1 MGYGGGGGGSGGTGG
16 SGGSSGSGGAYGS
29 SGSGD
34 GLDYSPFGKISVGA
48 IRFNTDS
55 SKMEYYDGNQ
65 WVNITSDSPEAQ
77 TGGTRGI
84 IAGGTTPTYLNTI
97 EYINISITGNSL
109 DFGDLTSTNGEL
121 SAVSSRTRGVFGS
134 VGGSSVDISYITIS
148 STGNAIDFGGDV
160 TGGKFQGS
168 GFSNQTRGVFIGGA
182 NSPGYPNFSDIM
194 DYITIAQGGNAVDF
208 GNLTSGRAGIMAFSS
223 STRGV
228 GAGGR
233 LNNPTTSSN
242 IIDYVEIATT
252 GNAADFGD
260 LVNAGGLGYAAS
272 NSIRGVIAPGYTS
285 GQVNIIEYVTI
296 ATLGNAIDFGDRT
309 ISADSIGDAG
319 GASPIRGV
327 FAGGRAHPG
336 SSKTDVIDY
345 VNIMSVGNA
354 LDFGNLTSA
363 RDRAAQCTNGHGG
376 LG

>member
-1 MGYGGGGGGSGGTGG
+1 MEQ
-16 SGGSSGSGGAYGS
+16 
-29 SGSGD
+29 
-34 GLDYSPFGKISVGA
+34 SPLQPTPVGA
-48 IRFNTDS
+48 FRFNTDS
-55 SKMEYYDGNQ
+55 SKLEYYDGNQ
-65 WVNITSDSPEAQ
+65 WVNVTSDSPEAQ
-77 TGGTRGI
+77 TGGTRGC

-97 EYINISITGNSL
+97 EYVNIATTGNAA
-109 DFGDLTSTNGEL
+109 DFGDLTATNAEL

-148 STGNAIDFGGDV
+148 STGNAIDFGGDL

-182 NSPGYPNFSDIM
+182 NTPGYPNFSDIM
-194 DYITIAQGGNAVDF
+194 DYVTIAQGGAAVDF
-208 GNLTSGRAGIMAFSS
+208 GNLTSGRAGIMGFSS

-233 LNNPTTSSN
+233 LNNPAVSTN

-260 LVNAGGLGYAAS
+260 LITAGGLGYSAS
-272 NSIRGVIAPGYTS
+272 NSVRGVIVPGYTS
-285 GQVNIIEYVTI
+285 GQVNVIEYVTI
-296 ATLGNAIDFGDRT
+296 ASLGNAADFGDRT
-309 ISADSIGDAG
+309 ISSDSIGDAG
-319 GASPIRGV
+319 GASPTRGV

-336 SSKTDVIDY
+336 SSVTDVIDY
-345 VNIMSVGNA
+345 VQIMTTGNA
-354 LDFGNLTSA
+354 VDFGNLTSA

>member
-1 MGYGGGGGGSGGTGG
+1 MEYPSLDKPTA
-16 SGGSSGSGGAYGS
+16 GA
-29 SGSGD
+29 
-34 GLDYSPFGKISVGA
+34 F
-48 IRFNTDS
+48 RFNTDS
-55 SKMEYYDGNQ
+55 SQLEIYDGNQ
-65 WVNITSDSPEAQ
+65 WTGVLATSPKQQ

-97 EYINISITGNSL
+97 EYINISTTGNSL
-109 DFGDLTSTNGEL
+109 DFGDLTATNGEL

-134 VGGSSVDISYITIS
+134 VGGSSVDISYITIAS
-148 STGNAIDFGGDV
+148 LGDAIDFGGDL
-160 TGGKFQGS
+160 TGSKFQGS

-182 NSPGYPNFSDIM
+182 NTPGYPNFSDIM
-194 DYITIAQGGNAVDF
+194 DYVTIAQGGAAVDF
-208 GNLTSGRAGIMAFSS
+208 GNLTSGRAGILGFSS

-260 LVNAGGLGYAAS
+260 LITAGGLGFSGS
-272 NSIRGVIAPGYTS
+272 NSVRGIIVPGYGSSSQINT
-285 GQVNIIEYVTI
+285 IEYVTI
-296 ATLGNAIDFGDRT
+296 ATLGNAADFGDTTGSR
-309 ISADSIGDAG
+309 DSIGDAG
-319 GASPIRGV
+319 GASPTRGV

-336 SSKTDVIDY
+336 SSVTDVIDY
-345 VNIMSVGNA
+345 VQIMTTGNA
-354 LDFGNLTSA
+354 VDFGNLTSA

-376 LG
+376 L

>member
-1 MGYGGGGGGSGGTGG
+1 MAVPAGS
-16 SGGSSGSGGAYGS
+16 
-29 SGSGD
+29 
-34 GLDYSPFGKISVGA
+34 

-55 SKMEYYDGNQ
+55 SKMEIYNGEKWWEMDS
-65 WVNITSDSPEAQ
+65 TSPQEQ
-77 TGGTRGI
+77 TGGTRGC

-97 EYINISITGNSL
+97 EYVNIDSTGNAA
-109 DFGDLTSTNGEL
+109 DFGDLTAANAEL
-121 SAVSSRTRGVFGS
+121 SAVSSRTRGVFGG
-134 VGGSSVDISYITIS
+134 VGGSSVDITYITIS
-148 STGNAIDFGGDV
+148 STGDAIDFGGDL

-182 NSPGYPNFSDIM
+182 NTPGYPNFSDIM
-194 DYITIAQGGNAVDF
+194 DYVTIAQGGAAVDF
-208 GNLTSGRAGIMAFSS
+208 GNLTSGRAGILGFSS

-233 LNNPTTSSN
+233 LNNPAVSTN

-260 LVNAGGLGYAAS
+260 LITAGGLGYSAS
-272 NSIRGVIAPGYTS
+272 NSVRGVIVPGYTS
-285 GQVNIIEYVTI
+285 GQVNVIEYVTI
-296 ATLGNAIDFGDRT
+296 ASLGNAADFGDRT
-309 ISADSIGDAG
+309 ISSDSIGDAG

-327 FAGGRAHPG
+327 FAGGRTAPANAL
-336 SSKTDVIDY
+336 TNVIDY
-345 VNIMSVGNA
+345 VQIMTTGNA
-354 LDFGNLTSA
+354 VDYGDLTSA